1 MIYKKY
7 LDISGQ
13 TYEVKLYYTLGGWN
27 HFTSQE
33 ERRGYYLSV
42 TPVQVNFDDEGN
54 VVSRTT
60 RMFSGVKE
68 LLVEVNRKSKKREEE
83 ALEMITEERIE
94 KLLQHIGVT
103 A

>member
-1 MIYKKY
+1 MIYKEY
-7 LDISGQ
+7 REIDGQ

-42 TPVQVNFDDEGN
+42 TPAQVNFDDEGN

-68 LLVEVNRKSKKREEE
+68 LLVEVTRKSKKREEE
-83 ALEMITEERIE
+83 ALSMVTTERIN
-94 KLLQHIGVT
+94 KLLEHIGVT